1 MSEPNPYA
9 DGEYKWGPGQGAGT
23 PGYGYPQDATPG
35 YGYPQDATPGP
46 GPYQAPAYQPT
57 LPGGVALPPQ
67 YATGGAPSFAIGDI
81 SVVGDQ
87 ILTPAGPMPLRGAV
101 WNAMDLSRTEEKIS
115 TAGIVLACLFVAACG
130 LGLLFLLMKEQT
142 TTGFVQITVNSGG
155 KHHST
160 MIPAVRPDTIHWAM
174 AQINYARS
182 LSV

>member
-9 DGEYKWGPGQGAGT
+9 DGEYKWGPGQGAGA

-46 GPYQAPAYQPT
+46 YQAPAYQPT
-57 LPGGVALPPQ
+57 LPGGAFPPQ
-67 YATGGAPSFAIGDI
+67 YATGGAPLFAIGDI
-81 SVVGDQ
+81 SVIGDQ
-87 ILTPAGPMPLRGAV
+87 IHTPAGPMPLRGAV

-115 TAGIVLACLFVAACG
+115 TVGIVLACLFVAVCG
-130 LGLLFLLMKEQT
+130 LGLLFLLIKEKA

-160 MIPAVRPDTIHWAM
+160 MIPAMHPDTIHWAM